1 MNEEKRD
8 GWRGSGAEPFLGEQE
23 EPMLWNLESSIQEY
37 VCQEYEVEFMD
48 VCVLNCSV
56 LSESL
61 RPHGL

>member
-1 MNEEKRD
+1 
-8 GWRGSGAEPFLGEQE
+8 
-23 EPMLWNLESSIQEY
+23 MLWNLESSIQEY
-37 VCQEYEVEFMD
+37 VCQEYEVEFKD